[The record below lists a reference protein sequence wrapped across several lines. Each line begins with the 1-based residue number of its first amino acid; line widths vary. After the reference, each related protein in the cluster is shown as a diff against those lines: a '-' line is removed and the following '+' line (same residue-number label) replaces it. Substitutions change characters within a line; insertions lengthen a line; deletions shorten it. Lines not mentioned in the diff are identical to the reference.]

1 MFSGMELLKALKIS
15 LIVNGYRPL
24 IVNGYRMRS
33 GPRRVEEPI
42 SCVKA
47 VNHTLVYGKR
57 NTDFER
63 GKGQRNKEKTYIIR
77 RKREENG
84 GEIKL
89 QAFNGRRLAY
99 HNRPNCSL
107 GVGRGKRSIK

>member
-15 LIVNGYRPL
+15 LIINGYRPL

-33 GPRRVEEPI
+33 VPRQVEEPI

-57 NTDFER
+57 NTGFER

-89 QAFNGRRLAY
+89 PTFNGRRLAY
-99 HNRPNCSL
+99 HNQGCC
-107 GVGRGKRSIK
+107 G